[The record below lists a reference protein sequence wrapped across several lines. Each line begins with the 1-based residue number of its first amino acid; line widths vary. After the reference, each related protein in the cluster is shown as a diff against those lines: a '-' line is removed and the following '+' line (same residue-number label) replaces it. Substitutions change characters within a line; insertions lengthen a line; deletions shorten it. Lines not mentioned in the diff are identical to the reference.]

1 MRNYVFAAAILV
13 AFATPALAA
22 GFYVG
27 RDASTNECHVMAQK
41 PDGTTMRM
49 VGSGAYKS
57 ETDAQRAIQS
67 LSECGN

>member
-1 MRNYVFAAAILV
+1 
-13 AFATPALAA
+13 
-22 GFYVG
+22 VG

>member
-1 MRNYVFAAAILV
+1 MRNYVFATAILV
-13 AFATPALAA
+13 AFATPAVAA
-22 GFYVG
+22 QFYVG

-41 PDGTTMRM
+41 PDGTTMQM

-57 ETDAQRAIQS
+57 ATDAQRAIQS